1 MGYRANIVTQHRQ
14 YGDITFS
21 DYDAFRNFLAT
32 EKDKLPIEWIDNSE
46 ECFIEIKELEKYIA
60 TIPDNNEISSYEHMT
75 NQELAHALRKAIGQS
90 PDEYVTWEWF

>member
-1 MGYRANIVTQHRQ
+1 MGYRANIVTRHRQ

-32 EKDKLPIEWIDNSE
+32 EKDKLPIEWVDNPE

-75 NQELAHALRKAIGQS
+75 NQELAHALRKAIKQS
-90 PDEYVTWEWF
+90 PDEYVAWEWF

>member
-1 MGYRANIVTQHRQ
+1 MGYRANIVTRHRQ

-21 DYDAFRNFLAT
+21 DYDAFRNFLAA
-32 EKDKLPIEWIDNSE
+32 EKDNLPIEWVDNSE

-75 NQELAHALRKAIGQS
+75 NRELVAALRKAIEQS

>member
-1 MGYRANIVTQHRQ
+1 MGYRANVVKRHRQ

-21 DYDAFRNFLAT
+21 DYVAFQNFLAT
-32 EKDKLPIEWIDNSE
+32 EKDKLPIEWVDNSE
-46 ECFIEIKELEKYIA
+46 ECFIEIRELEKYIA

-75 NQELAHALRKAIGQS
+75 NRELVAALCEAIGQS